1 MSKYLSGHFVGSAGY
16 SQAILS
22 AVLGVPPDES
32 TASVW
37 NHIEATQPNYPGTV
51 IPRSFT
57 VSTPNGTFWTHG
69 NATKHMNEALI
80 SIRDNPM
87 LKNTNPNLF
96 AQFILYDYRKALI
109 SATSGTV
116 RLGTRI
122 RVGHWEFILGKR
134 KGDKYPVVKHA
145 LFNGLN

>member
-22 AVLGVPPDES
+22 AELGIPPDES

-37 NHIEATQPNYPGTV
+37 KYIRATQPEYLGTV

-69 NATKHMNEALI
+69 NATKHMYEALI

-109 SATSGTV
+109 AATGGAI

-134 KGDKYPVVKHA
+134 KSDEDHVRKVV
-145 LFNGLN
+145 

>member
-1 MSKYLSGHFVGSAGY
+1 VSKYLSGHFVGSAGY

-22 AVLGVPPDES
+22 AELGIPPNES

-37 NHIEATQPNYPGTV
+37 KYIRATQPEYPGTV

-57 VSTPNGTFWTHG
+57 VSTSNGTFWTHG
-69 NATKHMNEALI
+69 NATKHMYEALI

-109 SATSGTV
+109 AATGGAI

-134 KGDKYPVVKHA
+134 KSDECPVVKHA
-145 LFNGLN
+145 LFSGLN